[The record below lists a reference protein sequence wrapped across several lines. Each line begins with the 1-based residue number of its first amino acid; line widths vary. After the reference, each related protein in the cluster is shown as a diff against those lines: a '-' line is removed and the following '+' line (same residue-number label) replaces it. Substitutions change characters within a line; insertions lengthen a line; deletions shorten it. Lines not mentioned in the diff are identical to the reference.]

1 MSTNIEKTSE
11 LNEFVYPKYNP
22 LGLVND
28 LQSDHKYRSN
38 VLHNNRCKLSQVLSH
53 EAIMLVCYLDL
64 LMKPNK
70 KDMIAAITYNINKDA
85 FPFLSRR
92 AYPLVIQE
100 LIDRNII
107 VKVKKTLSNRLF
119 NVNPCIVCK
128 LTKEQRT
135 EFAMKHQ
142 EYFNSL

>member
-28 LQSDHKYRSN
+28 IHADHKYRSN
-38 VLHNNRCKLSQVLSH
+38 VLHNNRRKLLEIISH
-53 EAIMLVCYLDL
+53 EAMMLICYLDL

-70 KDMIAAITYNINKDA
+70 HDMIQAITYDIRKDN
-85 FPFLSRR
+85 FPFISRR
-92 AYPLVIQE
+92 DYPLVIQE

-107 VKVKKTLSNRLF
+107 VKINNSLSSRLF
-119 NVNPCIVCK
+119 YINPCVVCK

-135 EFAMKHQ
+135 EFAMKHK